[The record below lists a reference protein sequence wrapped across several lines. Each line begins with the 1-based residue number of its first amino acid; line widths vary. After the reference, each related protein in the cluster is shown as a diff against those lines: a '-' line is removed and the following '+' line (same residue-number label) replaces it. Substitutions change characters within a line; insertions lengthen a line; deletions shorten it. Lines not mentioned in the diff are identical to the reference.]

1 MFVVYENKDSER
13 VSKSFYGED
22 LSIDGFWVRDEIL
35 WHEDVKDMGSFQAIT
50 ALPGAEDFSLLF
62 FQQEKSNKD

>member
-13 VSKSFYGED
+13 VSKMFYGED

-35 WHEDVKDMGSFQAIT
+35 WHEDAKDMGSYQAIT
-50 ALPGAEDFSLLF
+50 ALPGAEDFTILSF
-62 FQQEKSNKD
+62 EDQSNKA